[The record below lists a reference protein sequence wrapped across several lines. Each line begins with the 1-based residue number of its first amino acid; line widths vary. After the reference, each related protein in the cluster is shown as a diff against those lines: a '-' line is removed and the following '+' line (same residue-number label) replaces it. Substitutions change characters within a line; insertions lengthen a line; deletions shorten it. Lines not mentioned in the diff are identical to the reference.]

1 MWINMKGMPNQGL
14 TIGLYLLLTTLLF
27 LSVNGHVVLGE
38 INTNMPLNM
47 PTCPLNS
54 SIVLMLTPE
63 PILPSKNMIVTYGPL
78 ARGLLLSIMV
88 LSTFFK

>member
-1 MWINMKGMPNQGL
+1 MKGMPNQGL